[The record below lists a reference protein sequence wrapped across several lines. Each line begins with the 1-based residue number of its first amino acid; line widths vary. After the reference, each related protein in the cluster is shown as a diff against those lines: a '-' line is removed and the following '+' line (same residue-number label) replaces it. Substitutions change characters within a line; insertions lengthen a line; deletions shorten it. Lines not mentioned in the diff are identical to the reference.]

1 MNTLPCPVLR
11 CCPTTRFHRN
21 LEWWNDFLDA
31 FNGQCEFLHQR
42 PVTSLQIN
50 ACIIGLAAFF
60 ERDWFY
66 YNILVDGFSDFHFKY
81 KENICVV
88 LSACRW
94 CHTWYNKIVFVYCD
108 NTAAVDM
115 LNKDTTKSPTI
126 MHFLG
131 GLFRLSAVYNFHI
144 KAFHVAGDH
153 KILADNASRFHEF
166 LHLQGFL
173 SYMLGSGSNAVNISA
188 VSHMSVSCYIF
199 WLTGTYSL
207 PII

>member
-1 MNTLPCPVLR
+1 MIFLTLSMVSVNFFTNAQLPL
-11 CCPTTRFHRN
+11 FK
-21 LEWWNDFLDA
+21 
-31 FNGQCEFLHQR
+31 
-42 PVTSLQIN
+42 IN
-50 ACIIGLAAFF
+50 ACIIGLGAFF

-131 GLFRLSAVYNFHI
+131 DCLGSLRYIIS
-144 KAFHVAGDH
+144 
-153 KILADNASRFHEF
+153 ILKPSM
-166 LHLQGFL
+166 LQGTTK
-173 SYMLGSGSNAVNISA
+173 
-188 VSHMSVSCYIF
+188 F
-199 WLTGTYSL
+199 WLTMLPASMNFCICRVSCHICWVAAPMQLTFLLFPICQSVATFFGLLELIPCLSFSFSVTICFAFHSL
-207 PII
+207 